1 MAVSAC
7 DSTPDPEAG
16 AQAVDSA
23 QATEPDSVSDTTA
36 IIRAA
41 AVRQAVVLIV
51 TDQSSGSGFIVD
63 TLGLGTVLTNQHVVE
78 SASEISATLPDG
90 RKFSA
95 RLVGADSI
103 TDVAVLRLEAD
114 EQDVLP
120 NLPVAPLGTASDLM
134 VGQWTVKI
142 GYPYEDLRSHPEP
155 SVTAGVV
162 SALDRNFSTGR
173 MIQTDAASNPGNSG
187 GPLVNA
193 LGQVIGINTS
203 GWSEGVNFAIP
214 IDRALRVAH
223 DIIEYGEV
231 QQAWLGI
238 KVDAGGPA
246 RASGVRVARVTPGS
260 PAANAGVREDARLL
274 EVGRSRM
281 ATPLD
286 YWAALLD
293 LRAGDTV
300 QVVVEDMAPVT
311 VVVAG
316 IPLVTAARVPLQETI
331 LELVTVTPIIQSYL
345 SLDAEHGALVMAIS
359 NEMASNTGLAS
370 WDVIMRVNRRQV
382 ETAEEAVR
390 ELRLARSQDRGFSI
404 AYERDGQVKYAR
416 WSPRT
421 R

>member
-1 MAVSAC
+1 M
-7 DSTPDPEAG
+7 
-16 AQAVDSA
+16 
-23 QATEPDSVSDTTA
+23 
-36 IIRAA
+36 RAA
-41 AVRQAVVLIV
+41 AVRPAVVLISN
-51 TDQSSGSGFIVD
+51 DQGSGSGFIVD
-63 TLGLGTVLTNQHVVE
+63 TLGTVLTNQHVVE
-78 SASEISATLPDG
+78 SASEISVTLPDG

-114 EQDVLP
+114 EQDILP
-120 NLPVAPLGTASDLM
+120 NLPVAPLGTDSDLM
-134 VGQWTVKI
+134 VGEWTVKI
-142 GYPYEDLRSHPEP
+142 GYPYEDMRSHPEP

-214 IDRALRVAH
+214 IDRARRVAR
-223 DIIEYGEV
+223 DIMEYGEV

-238 KVDAGGPA
+238 EVDAGGSA

-293 LRAGDTV
+293 LRADDTV
-300 QVVVEDMAPVT
+300 RVVVEDMVPVT
-311 VVVAG
+311 IVVAG
-316 IPLVTAARVPLQETI
+316 LPLVTATRVPLQETL
-331 LELVTVTPIIQSYL
+331 LELVTVTPVIQSYL
-345 SLDAEHGALVMAIS
+345 SLDAAQGALVAAIS
-359 NEMASNTGLAS
+359 NEMASSTGLAS
-370 WDVIMRVNRRQV
+370 GDVIMRVNRRQV
-382 ETAEEAVR
+382 ETADEAVR
-390 ELRLARSQDRGFSI
+390 ELRLARSQDRSFSI
-404 AYERDGQVKYAR
+404 AYERDGQVKYSR